1 MISAIITW
9 CWNHSKATIVA
20 ALLLGGWGAYCLINI
35 KVDAIP
41 DLSETQVIIFSE
53 WMGRSPDLVEAQ
65 ITYPLV
71 STLLSAPKVKV
82 ARGFSMFGMS
92 FVYVIFEDGTDN
104 YWARARVLEYLS
116 KISGQMPEGVTPSIG
131 PDASGVG
138 WVLQYAL
145 VDPEGKYNLAQIKTF
160 QDWYLKYWLS
170 AVPGVTEVA
179 SVGGFDKQYQVEVDP
194 NKLAALNLSLER
206 VISAIRKSNNDV
218 GGRTLEISE
227 REYYIRGLGYVK
239 DPRDLENIALGV
251 SEDATPILLTD
262 VARVTLGPNI
272 RRGIS
277 DLNGQGDTVGGV
289 VVMRQGEDVSR
300 VIAAVKQKIATVK
313 GAFPPGLELQLVYD
327 RSDLIGQAVQTLKVN
342 LIEEIILV
350 CIVILFF
357 LFHIRSIL
365 VVVITLPLSL
375 LLSLIPMYYFDISLN
390 IMSLG
395 GIILAVGDIVDGV
408 VVFIENTHT
417 KIANSDGKKTRQE
430 LALEACRELGP
441 AIFSALLIISISF
454 LPIFALQ
461 AQEGKLF
468 HPLAYTKTF
477 AMLAAA
483 LVTITLVPI
492 LIALF
497 VKGRIRKAS
506 DNPLN
511 RWLQAIYTP
520 VVSWAVAHT
529 KTVFASTA
537 LLMAVSAA
545 LFLRLGSEFMPP
557 LWEGDLLYMPITVPG
572 ISVTAAQDI
581 LTRQNLAIKAIPEVV
596 SSFGKAGRFETATD
610 PAPLSMFEYT
620 IRLKPQKEWRAGLTP
635 EALVQELDA
644 AVAVPGLNRAW
655 TKPVRGRIDM
665 LSTGIRTPVGIKI
678 FGLDLNTIEHI
689 GQQIEQTLAKLPGTR
704 SAYAERINGGNYL
717 DFEADKAA
725 LARYGLV
732 LGDVQMVIETAIG
745 GMDIAETVEGR
756 ERYSINVRYP
766 RELRDS
772 VEKIE
777 HILVAT
783 PAGAQVPLGQL
794 GKLITR
800 TGPPM
805 VLDENGSLAGY
816 VYIDLLNRDAGG
828 YVTDAKAAIA
838 DAVHIPPG
846 YFITWT
852 GQYEYLARMQK
863 RMAIVLPVTL
873 VLVFAFLYFS
883 MQSTS
888 KALIVM
894 LAVPL
899 SLSGG
904 ITLMWFLNYNT
915 SVAVWAGAIALI
927 GVAVSTTSIMM
938 VFLDQS
944 WQRWQV
950 EGRLLT
956 AGDGQLA
963 IVEGAKNSLR
973 SVLMAVAMN
982 VFGLMPVML
991 ATGIGADVM
1000 KTLASP
1006 MFGGLLSLIFLT
1018 LLVIPCVY
1026 RRVYGRNLPANPSV
1040 DAKGPAPV
1048 LAP

>member
-963 IVEGAKNSLR
+963 IVEGAKNGLR